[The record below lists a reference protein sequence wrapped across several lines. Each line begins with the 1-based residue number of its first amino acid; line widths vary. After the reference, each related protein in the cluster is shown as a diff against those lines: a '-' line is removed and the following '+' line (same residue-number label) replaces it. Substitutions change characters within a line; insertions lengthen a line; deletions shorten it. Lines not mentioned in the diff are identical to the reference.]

1 MEDLNIKHRV
11 TSYDCG
17 ADHLLKPDCFMQYCQ
32 EAAETHASANDL
44 GYEWSMSNHLIWVE
58 VQGDFRFIRRP
69 SWKEEVTIRSNT
81 GKASALQAR
90 RFVELIDKDGNSI
103 AQADLLWVLIDV
115 ETRRPTPFKRLSHV
129 NIPDECPAQIDEQLE
144 IATEFSQTATSEFV
158 APRRDVDFNG
168 HINNSAYLTWVLET
182 LPTDFLPGA
191 DPYRVRVNFK
201 RETFAG
207 HPICIEHRLAGN
219 QTQHSIT
226 SDGEL
231 RAEVIIEWKEA

>member
-69 SWKEEVTIRSNT
+69 SWKEEVTICSNT

-115 ETRRPTPFKRLSHV
+115 KTRRPTPFKRLSHV
-129 NIPDECPAQIDEQLE
+129 NIPEECPALIHEPLQPT
-144 IATEFSQTATSEFV
+144 TEFSRIEHADFV

-182 LPTDFLPGA
+182 LPA
-191 DPYRVRVNFK
+191 DMQPQASPYRIRVNFK

-207 HPICIEHRLAGN
+207 HPISIEHRLSGN

-231 RAEVIIEWKEA
+231 RAEVIIEWQA